1 MKTENLII
9 LGLAGLAV
17 YFIVKNQPTSAAGM
31 PKDFVSEALRK
42 QSNLKY
48 GDPGYSYSDY

>member
-42 QSNLKY
+42 QSNAKY